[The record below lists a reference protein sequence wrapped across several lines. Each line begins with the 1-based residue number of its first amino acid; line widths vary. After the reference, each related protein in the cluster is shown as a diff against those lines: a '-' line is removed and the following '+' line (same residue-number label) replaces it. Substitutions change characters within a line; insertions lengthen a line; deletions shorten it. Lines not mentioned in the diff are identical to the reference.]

1 MINLPAEALAEIQRA
16 KASSGANNSAMELP
30 PEVLAEIQGYKQQ
43 KMVKNK
49 GFLNSKPVQSFD
61 RFGGA
66 IGEGFQSAV
75 AKTILGAIS
84 ALPDSK
90 EKQRIND
97 FWQPFINTFNQDYG
111 DNSAAQG
118 FSGALEA
125 LPYAAGV
132 AETELPAGIANL
144 ASKAP
149 RGLQTLAKM
158 ATGTLKTAPIN
169 AAYGALSYNPDKSTP
184 EKALQ
189 GALVGTAL
197 KGAVSGLTG
206 IASSASNTSQMILE
220 ALRTLKAEGVPV
232 TASDVLGP
240 GSILENFQKNVLPSF
255 IGSGQATKFKNII
268 NKVKGK
274 GGDVINKLLGGEDI
288 DHVLDN
294 VISRVKTRFGKDSD
308 ESARL
313 YGLVEEHINKNNI
326 PYDDPITQNV
336 AREELQKLD
345 KNVAQE
351 GPLLK
356 NNELREHLAFFAKE
370 PEKLDLN
377 NLGDRRLT
385 KEEAQKML
393 TGESALPRPGKE
405 YTPSKVGKG
414 KFYQL
419 MQKEEDPHTR
429 GVYYKLYKARKKDLR
444 NIAEGSNDKRLKG
457 LIEGADKFFKEDM
470 AKYREKAVKPFLYDK
485 KTPHDAFR
493 TFVRSSVTEN
503 PQFLEKFTKLLEPE
517 DKSRLAAY
525 MFRDSINPD
534 RTVNP
539 GTFESTWNRIGNRT
553 KNLLFN
559 SEDRNAIQRIAD
571 LSKLSKTARGALD
584 TPNTGVTALR
594 GISSL
599 ASIAS
604 GGNALTSLMTG
615 NLHGAMASGLP
626 FIAAPIAQEV
636 INNPAFLK
644 AVALLKQA
652 EEKGLLKKTG
662 APALTNIAVRQ

>member
-1 MINLPAEALAEIQRA
+1 MIDLPLEAQQEFEALKTR
-16 KASSGANNSAMELP
+16 KSGQNQVPDA
-30 PEVLAEIQGYKQQ
+30 VLAELQGIKQR

-75 AKTILGAIS
+75 AKSILGAVS
-84 ALPDSK
+84 NLPDSK

-125 LPYAAGV
+125 LPYAAG
-132 AETELPAGIANL
+132 ATETELPAGIANL

-149 RGLQTLAKM
+149 RGLQTLTKM

-189 GALVGTAL
+189 GALVGTAF
-197 KGAVSGLTG
+197 KGALSGLTG
-206 IASSASNTSQMILE
+206 IASSASNTSKMMLD
-220 ALRTLKAEGVPV
+220 ALKTLKEEGVPV

-274 GGDVINKLLGGEDI
+274 GGDVINKLLGGEDM
-288 DHVLDN
+288 DFVLDN
-294 VISRVKTRFGKDSD
+294 VIGRIKGRFKNDSQKSRD
-308 ESARL
+308 L
-313 YGLVEEHINKNNI
+313 YSLGEKHIEENNI
-326 PYDDPITQNV
+326 PYNDPITQET
-336 AREELQKLD
+336 AKKELNQL
-345 KNVAQE
+345 NEGVAQE
-351 GPLLK
+351 GDLLE
-356 NNELREHLAFFAKE
+356 N
-370 PEKLDLN
+370 EKL
-377 NLGDRRLT
+377 
-385 KEEAQKML
+385 
-393 TGESALPRPGKE
+393 
-405 YTPSKVGKG
+405 SKVLTSLSKARDSKQFKYSKFGKS
-414 KFYQL
+414 KLYNL
-419 MQKEEDPHTR
+419 MDEETDPYAR
-429 GVYYKLYKARKKDLR
+429 GVYGRLYDARKADLK
-444 NIAEGSNDKRLKG
+444 NIAANSGDKKLQG
-457 LIEGADKFFKEDM
+457 LLDDADKFFNENM
-470 AKYREKAVKPFLYDK
+470 SKYRDEDVKPFLYDA
-485 KTPHDAFR
+485 KTPHEAFR
-493 TFVRSSVTEN
+493 TFVKSSVTEN

-517 DKSRLAAY
+517 DKSRIAAH
-525 MFRDSINPD
+525 MFKRSINPTD
-534 RTVNP
+534 GTVNA
-539 GTFESTWNRIGNRT
+539 GTFNTTWNSIGKRT
-553 KNLLFN
+553 KDLLFN
-559 SEDRNAIQRIAD
+559 PEDRKDIEKVSQLAN
-571 LSKLSKTARGALD
+571 LSKTARGAAE

-594 GISSL
+594 GLSSL
-599 ASIAS
+599 ASITS
-604 GGNALTSLMTG
+604 GGHALTSLMTG
-615 NLHGAMASGLP
+615 NLHGALASGLP